1 MKRFWLRAL
10 TVVLAVAA
18 FAQDQPTTAPAQ
30 ANPKP
35 RAKYVMQYS
44 KEAKEIWDKFVP
56 KSGQAQTVQGELLR
70 AVEKLR
76 GEATR
81 NANQNWDQGFEIF
94 VRYLEDKLTDT
105 KVFSAAKIAETKTI
119 LARLKR
125 EDEPYVDNDFYDFL
139 SDRVVEYFK
148 FYGSRPHPH
157 NPQLHR

>member
-18 FAQDQPTTAPAQ
+18 FAQDQPTIAPAQ

-35 RAKYVMQYS
+35 GAKYVMQHS

-76 GEATR
+76 GEATK
-81 NANQNWDQGFEIF
+81 NANQNWDQSFEIF
-94 VRYLEDKLTDT
+94 IRYLEDKLTDT
-105 KVFSAAKIAETKTI
+105 KVFSAAKIAATKTI

-125 EDEPYVDNDFYDFL
+125 DDEPYVDNDFYDFL

-157 NPQLHR
+157 NPRLHR

>member
-1 MKRFWLRAL
+1 MKRFWLQAITAAL
-10 TVVLAVAA
+10 VVAA

-35 RAKYVMQYS
+35 GAKYVMQYS

-76 GEATR
+76 DEATR
-81 NANQNWDQGFEIF
+81 NANQNWDQSFEIF

-105 KVFSAAKIAETKTI
+105 KVFSEAKIAETKTI
-119 LARLKR
+119 LARLKQD
-125 EDEPYVDNDFYDFL
+125 DEPYTDNDFYDFL

>member
-1 MKRFWLRAL
+1 MKHFWLQAI

-18 FAQDQPTTAPAQ
+18 FAQDQPTTTPAQ
-30 ANPKP
+30 ANPQP

-76 GEATR
+76 DEATR

-105 KVFSAAKIAETKTI
+105 KVFSTAKISETKTI

-125 EDEPYVDNDFYDFL
+125 KDEPYVDNDFYDFL

-148 FYGSRPHPH
+148 FYGSRPHPY